1 MGLPF
6 DVLAFAGKEWNSH
19 RQRPHWIADELAGLG
34 AEVLFVENIGVRMPR
49 TRDARHVILKLRNW
63 ARTTARSHP
72 VPVHSNLSF
81 DAPLV
86 IPFQQWMTAR
96 RIAAALL
103 TRRLQRRLTGERP
116 LVVWTYLPM
125 PVIRDVAQR
134 LGAALVVYD
143 WADDA
148 AAHALTRSARHRR
161 RLARWEDEMAGAAD
175 LTFFS
180 AAELLRRRGS
190 VSRRPQLI
198 PHGVAM
204 GNSAQG
210 EVPASLV
217 GLPAPLVGYVG
228 SITEFT
234 DLELLESLAR
244 ARPEWS
250 WVLAGPSRVRTRAL
264 RALPNVTLT
273 GELAHEDALRLL
285 ATLDAAVIPY
295 KVNAATE
302 AASPVKVHEYLAA
315 GLPVVSVDIPEV
327 RHLGPEVTVAS
338 GLPQFLAALDQAVV
352 RGRRPMV
359 IPDRQDAWRD
369 RVNEMVRCIVDELEA
384 ADRGR

>member
-1 MGLPF
+1 
-6 DVLAFAGKEWNSH
+6 
-19 RQRPHWIADELAGLG
+19 
-34 AEVLFVENIGVRMPR
+34 
-49 TRDARHVILKLRNW
+49 
-63 ARTTARSHP
+63 
-72 VPVHSNLSF
+72 
-81 DAPLV
+81 
-86 IPFQQWMTAR
+86 
-96 RIAAALL
+96 
-103 TRRLQRRLTGERP
+103 
-116 LVVWTYLPM
+116 
-125 PVIRDVAQR
+125 
-134 LGAALVVYD
+134 
-143 WADDA
+143 
-148 AAHALTRSARHRR
+148 
-161 RLARWEDEMAGAAD
+161 MAGAAD